1 MTKFIILGLLSLSL
15 FNVVAYANPIIPEP
29 SKPSRTPEPAKPN
42 HKEEMGLGLGALIGG
57 LIAGP
62 PGAIIGAAGGAFFG
76 NKEKQKDTKTAGLE
90 QRLVEK
96 QSELAYLQDQF
107 SDLQMQY
114 GKELQKVKL
123 QDHTSALDKLSRGM
137 ALTVYFRTNSTAVD
151 RDVAANI
158 QRLANFLKDFPE
170 IQLHL
175 DAHADKRGSDY
186 YNQNLSRRRAQAV
199 RQTLVEAGIDG
210 KRIHSHAYGESKATA
225 KDGDVEGYIFD
236 RRVNIVLTLDSQA

>member
-1 MTKFIILGLLSLSL
+1 MTKFILLGLLSLAL
-15 FNVVAYANPIIPEP
+15 FNVAAHAN
-29 SKPSRTPEPAKPN
+29 TMFPEPAKPGRVSKPGNPN
-42 HKEEMGLGLGALIGG
+42 HKEETGLGLGALIGG

-76 NKEKQKDTKTAGLE
+76 NKEKQKDAKTAGLE
-90 QRLVEK
+90 QRLTEK
-96 QSELAYLQDQF
+96 QSELAYLQEQF

-114 GKELQKVKL
+114 GQELQKVKL

-151 RDVAANI
+151 REVAANI
-158 QRLANFLKDFPE
+158 QRLANYLKDFPE

-186 YNQNLSRRRAQAV
+186 YNRNLSRRRAQAV
-199 RQTLVEAGIDG
+199 RQTLIEAGIDG
-210 KRIHSHAYGESKATA
+210 KRIHSHAYGESRATA
-225 KDGDVEGYIFD
+225 RDGDVEGYIFD
-236 RRVNIVLTLDSQA
+236 RRVNIILTLDSQA